1 MHCILGCSALHPGFQ
16 CTASALA
23 VHCVQN
29 NLRRTY
35 LQGQMLNEGFS
46 RKRLREWLQCFASE
60 RGKTGAEIVSPIL
73 DERKDG
79 SIRVTIAPRK
89 ILLSAEESV
98 SHVVMSFGALLKSL
112 YYWSDIGR
120 SLEQIFL
127 FSVLRVYKMK
137 IKLYI
142 CLDF

>member
-1 MHCILGCSALHPGFQ
+1 MGRSALRPKQSQTH
-16 CTASALA
+16 
-23 VHCVQN
+23 
-29 NLRRTY
+29 
-35 LQGQMLNEGFS
+35 LQVRMLNEGFS
-46 RKRLREWLQCFASE
+46 RKRLRERLQCFASE

>member
-1 MHCILGCSALHPGFQ
+1 MGRSALHPRFQ

-29 NLRRTY
+29 NLRRTCKDGCTY

-46 RKRLREWLQCFASE
+46 RKRLRERLQCFASE

-98 SHVVMSFGALLKSL
+98 SHVVMSSGGITEKPLLLVRYRKKLRTNILIFSAKSL
-112 YYWSDIGR
+112 QNENKVVH
-120 SLEQIFL
+120 LP
-127 FSVLRVYKMK
+127 
-137 IKLYI
+137 
-142 CLDF
+142 

>member
-1 MHCILGCSALHPGFQ
+1 MKAFPANVCGNGC
-16 CTASALA
+16 
-23 VHCVQN
+23 
-29 NLRRTY
+29 
-35 LQGQMLNEGFS
+35 
-46 RKRLREWLQCFASE
+46 KRLRRRLQCFASE

-73 DERKDG
+73 DERKGG
-79 SIRVTIAPRK
+79 SKRVTIAPRK

-98 SHVVMSFGALLKSL
+98 SHVFMSSWALLKSL
-112 YYWSDIGR
+112 YYMSDIGR

>member
-1 MHCILGCSALHPGFQ
+1 MKAFPANVCGGGC
-16 CTASALA
+16 
-23 VHCVQN
+23 
-29 NLRRTY
+29 
-35 LQGQMLNEGFS
+35 
-46 RKRLREWLQCFASE
+46 KRLRGRLQCFASE

-89 ILLSAEESV
+89 ILLSAEESTC
-98 SHVVMSFGALLKSL
+98 HVVMFSGALLKSL
-112 YYWSDIGR
+112 YYKSDIGR